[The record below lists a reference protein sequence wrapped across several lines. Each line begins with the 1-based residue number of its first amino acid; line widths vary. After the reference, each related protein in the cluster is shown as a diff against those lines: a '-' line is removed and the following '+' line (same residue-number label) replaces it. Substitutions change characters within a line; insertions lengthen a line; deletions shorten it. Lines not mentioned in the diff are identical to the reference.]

1 VNQQSTSTL
10 EYTIHFRKGQN
21 GRKQIREGKA
31 PDPEPLPVGNIPR
44 ISKLIAL
51 AIKMDGMIRDGIVK
65 DYTELATL
73 GRVTCARITQIMK
86 LLYLAPDIQEEILF
100 LDRVTTGKDPIVEKQ
115 VGKISQYDYWQTQR
129 NEFISLTLH
138 NADNNHFLSH

>member
-1 VNQQSTSTL
+1 M

-44 ISKLIAL
+44 ISKLMAL

-73 GRVTCARITQIMK
+73 GRVTCARITQIMN

-100 LDRVTTGKDPIVEKQ
+100 LDRVTQGKDPITEKR
-115 VGKISQYDYWQTQR
+115 VGKLAMVCNWSKQR
-129 NEFISLTLH
+129 RQWIILKQRS
-138 NADNNHFLSH
+138 

>member
-1 VNQQSTSTL
+1 MDHQNTSTL

-44 ISKLIAL
+44 ISKLLAL

-73 GRVTCARITQIMK
+73 GRVTCARITQIMN
-86 LLYLAPDIQEEILF
+86 LLYLAPDIQEEILL
-100 LDRVTTGKDPIVEKQ
+100 LDRVTKGKDPITEKR
-115 VGKISQYDYWQTQR
+115 VGKLAMEFNWSLQR
-129 NEFISLTLH
+129 RQWIILKQRS
-138 NADNNHFLSH
+138 